1 VYRIL
6 LIFFILLPLS
16 LNSLNLDSYKKT
28 CEDIGYKPKT
38 DKFADCVLELHS
50 RDQNDT
56 KSSNSNN
63 TVQNDPQLDRLL
75 EQSKKQYELQLQ
87 QYYTQK
93 KLYDQQIK
101 QQKLQQSLN
110 LMKFG
115 LGLSTGQYNYNNGY
129 GLLSSPTPP
138 QRKDL
143 FCVNDCVSLG
153 YLYGFCEKKCSY

>member
-1 VYRIL
+1 MNRIL
-6 LIFFILLPLS
+6 LTLFILLPLS
-16 LNSLNLDSYKKT
+16 LNSLNLDGYKKT
-28 CEDIGYKPKT
+28 CEDIGYKPKS

-50 RDQNDT
+50 REQNGT

-75 EQSKKQYELQLQ
+75 EQSKKQFQLQ
-87 QYYTQK
+87 QEQYLVQK
-93 KLYDQQIK
+93 QLYDEQVR

-129 GLLSSPTPP
+129 GLFSPPTPP
-138 QRKDL
+138 KRKDL

-153 YLYGFCEKKCSY
+153 YQYGLCERKCSF